1 MKNKSPL
8 DDPIVE
14 EVRKRGMEYAARFD
28 YDLDKMVLDLRLRQQ
43 ARGKEVVSFSR
54 ESPSGDLNQPKPRR
68 RSSH

>member
-14 EVRKRGMEYAARFD
+14 EVRKRGMEYAAQFD
-28 YDLDKMVLDLRLRQQ
+28 YDLDKMVLDLRRRQQ
-43 ARGKEVVSFSR
+43 ARGKKVVSFSR
-54 ESPSGDLNQPKPRR
+54 ENPSGDLNQPKLRR

>member
-28 YDLDKMVLDLRLRQQ
+28 HDLDKMVLDLRLRQQ

-54 ESPSGDLNQPKPRR
+54 ENPSGDLNKPKLRR
-68 RSSH
+68 GNSH